1 MRPMFSFLRHPSPE
15 VSVEELDVL
24 RRDGSVRVLDVRE
37 DWEFVRGHVPGAIH
51 VPLGQ
56 LAGRVEQLPR
66 DRRIL
71 VICASGHRSRSAA
84 DLLLGRGFEGA
95 ASVRGG
101 TGAWARAGGRLEQGP
116 AGAA

>member
-1 MRPMFSFLRHPSPE
+1 MFSFLRHASPE
-15 VSVEELDVL
+15 VSIEELDAL
-24 RRDGSVRVLDVRE
+24 RREGSVLVLDVRE
-37 DWEFVRGHVPGAIH
+37 DWEFVRGHVPSATH

-56 LAGRVEQLPR
+56 LDGRVAELPS

-84 DLLLGRGFEGA
+84 VFLLGRGFDGT

-101 TGAWARAGGRLEQGP
+101 TDAWARAGGRLEQGP
-116 AGAA
+116 ARAA